1 MEISFNKMEW
11 VLLTQ
16 VFIQVVINLVHL
28 EVAL

>member
-28 EVAL
+28 EVVL